1 MTKKERVKE
10 IIDRL
15 KIEYPEAECSL
26 DYEDAWKLL
35 VSVRLAAQ
43 CTDARVNVVVQDL
56 YAKYPDVDSLADAP
70 VKEIEKIVRPC
81 GLGATKA
88 RDIKACMTMLRDEF
102 NYVVPDTME
111 ELLRL
116 PGVGRKSANL
126 VLGDVYGKPAIVTD
140 THCIR
145 LSNRIGLVKGI
156 KEPGKVEKELWKI
169 VPPEEGNDLCHRFV
183 LHGRDVCTARTTPHC
198 DSCCLFEVCE
208 KRI

>member
-111 ELLRL
+111 
-116 PGVGRKSANL
+116 
-126 VLGDVYGKPAIVTD
+126 
-140 THCIR
+140 
-145 LSNRIGLVKGI
+145 
-156 KEPGKVEKELWKI
+156 
-169 VPPEEGNDLCHRFV
+169 
-183 LHGRDVCTARTTPHC
+183 
-198 DSCCLFEVCE
+198 
-208 KRI
+208 